1 MSVVPASLGAAGQ
14 HPLFAVQRFFMP
26 KPEWWKYRKRS
37 MIQCRHPLHNQSNPF
52 VKEGELVKRGGVW
65 GCRECFAKQ
74 KAISREERMAKDVE
88 KKKKAAMR
96 AIREDRGAPAMSEAA
111 VRALRAFGG
120 VEGYFGLM
128 RKEFDAADEGSTT
141 RKQILEMVGRFV
153 MTNAL
158 SGGVESDDDLSDEEL
173 SAELEEELRSMPDE
187 DEPDDSDEYVDE

>member
-1 MSVVPASLGAAGQ
+1 
-14 HPLFAVQRFFMP
+14 
-26 KPEWWKYRKRS
+26 
-37 MIQCRHPLHNQSNPF
+37 
-52 VKEGELVKRGGVW
+52 
-65 GCRECFAKQ
+65 
-74 KAISREERMAKDVE
+74 
-88 KKKKAAMR
+88 
-96 AIREDRGAPAMSEAA
+96 
-111 VRALRAFGG
+111 
-120 VEGYFGLM
+120 M